1 MSSINGKKIKDVPEM
16 KFSEEGLLK
25 VRPDHLVMLGGNHRR
40 KAVRL
45 YVDMLKRQ
53 LRGEETVLK
62 GINTE
67 ATDELDAC
75 RKKIRGMKEVVQN
88 ACMWAIRI
96 YDMGE
101 LIIGCVG
108 CVDECECELNTDK
121 LLYKDTNDTKYMFR
135 YLSRNQIKDSFRA
148 TDEEKLIEVMDELTD
163 YLEEDIGRGLEAD
176 GEDMLNVLYP
186 KFCEAVKVKAEQFK
200 DDKGYRRLCCVPSFV
215 LGLAMSGRVAR
226 HFKHSPW
233 FTIGR
238 LGEMLGDYG
247 GVSETEV
254 IELASAKSDDDV
266 STVHRGFPY
275 GERADT

>member
-148 TDEEKLIEVMDELTD
+148 TDEEKLI
-163 YLEEDIGRGLEAD
+163 
-176 GEDMLNVLYP
+176 VLYP
-186 KFCEAVKVKAEQFK
+186 KFCEAVKAKAEQFK

-233 FTIGR
+233 FTIGK

-247 GVSETEV
+247 GVSENEV
-254 IELASAKSDDDV
+254 IEFADAKSDYDV
-266 STVHRGFPY
+266 STVHWGFPY
-275 GERADT
+275 G